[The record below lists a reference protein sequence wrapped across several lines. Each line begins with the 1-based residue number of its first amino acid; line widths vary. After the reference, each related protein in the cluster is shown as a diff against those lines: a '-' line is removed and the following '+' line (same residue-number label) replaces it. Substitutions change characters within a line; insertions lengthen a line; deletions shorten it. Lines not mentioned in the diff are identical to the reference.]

1 MIFFFFIFHF
11 IFGGQIFFSVT
22 ASTGFV
28 GTRIP
33 SHPIAQRLLEMVNDD
48 KINGMEWNG
57 RRCTKLSNR
66 IYLFFFLPQSQLPI
80 AAPSANRFGHVSPTR
95 AIHVMED
102 LGEFDIGI
110 IDGGDEFA
118 DCTCR

>member
-48 KINGMEWNG
+48 KINGMEG
-57 RRCTKLSNR
+57 D
-66 IYLFFFLPQSQLPI
+66 
-80 AAPSANRFGHVSPTR
+80 APSFQTEFTYSFFSPSLNFPLQLQVL
-95 AIHVMED
+95 IVLDM
-102 LGEFDIGI
+102 
-110 IDGGDEFA
+110 
-118 DCTCR
+118 